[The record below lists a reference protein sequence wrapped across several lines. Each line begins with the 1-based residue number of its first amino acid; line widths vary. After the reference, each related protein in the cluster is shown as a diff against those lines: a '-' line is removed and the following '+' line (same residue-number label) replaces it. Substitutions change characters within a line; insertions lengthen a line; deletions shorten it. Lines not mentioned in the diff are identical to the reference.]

1 MHSHVRCLGRS
12 DWKAGL
18 SWDSGMAGPLCLS
31 VSVSLHMVVG
41 TLHVAS
47 PSMFPSRLL
56 YFIHG
61 ASGLPK
67 QKLAEAARLS

>member
-1 MHSHVRCLGRS
+1 
-12 DWKAGL
+12 
-18 SWDSGMAGPLCLS
+18 MAGPLCLS
-31 VSVSLHMVVG
+31 VSVSLHVIVG

-56 YFIHG
+56 DFIHG

-67 QKLAEAARLS
+67 QKLAEAARPS